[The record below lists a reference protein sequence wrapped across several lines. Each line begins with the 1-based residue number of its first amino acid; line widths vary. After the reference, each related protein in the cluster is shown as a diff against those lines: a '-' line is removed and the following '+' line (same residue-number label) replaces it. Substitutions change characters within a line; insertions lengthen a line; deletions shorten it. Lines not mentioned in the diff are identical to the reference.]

1 MGMEEYFKEHRK
13 NVIGY
18 EQAFDSYYGRK
29 RIIYADWTAS
39 GRLYRTIE
47 EKMMNR
53 FGPFVGNTHSESNE
67 TGSTMTRAYLFARNE
82 IKKHVNADQNDVII
96 NSGFG
101 MTSVVNKMQRILG
114 IKINERFKD
123 KLTIPDEMRPVVFVT
138 HMEHHSN
145 QTSWLETIAD
155 VVVVEPDAKGLVD
168 LDELEKAVRK
178 HSDRRMK
185 IGAFTACSNIT
196 GIQTPY
202 HQMAEIMHRHNG
214 ICFVDFAAS
223 APYVTID
230 MHPENPLQKLDG
242 IFFSPH
248 KFLGGPG
255 TSGVM
260 VFDSRLYSNKVPDVP
275 GGGTVNWTNPWGGRS
290 YVADIETREDG
301 GTPGFL
307 QTIRTAL
314 CIRLKN
320 EMNVDNMIKREKE
333 LLKIIFSELE
343 GVEGLHILAGDI
355 KERLGIVSFY
365 VDNTHYNL
373 LVRLM
378 NDRFGVQLRG
388 GCSCA
393 GTYGHYLLNIKHSQS
408 DSITKQI
415 DDGNLAEK
423 PGWVR
428 LSVHPVMTDEEVYY
442 ITDCLKKTI
451 RNINDWKED
460 YRYNPK
466 TNEFE
471 NIHMEKDLHSIGKW
485 FE

>member
-1 MGMEEYFKEHRK
+1 MEMEKYFKRFRE
-13 NVIGY
+13 NVVGY
-18 EQAFDSYYGRK
+18 NQTFSSYYGEK
-29 RIIYADWTAS
+29 RIVYADWTAS
-39 GRLYRTIE
+39 GRLYRPIE
-47 EKMMNR
+47 EKMTNH

-67 TGSTMTRAYLFARNE
+67 TGSTMTRAYIYARNE

-96 NSGFG
+96 TAGFG
-101 MTSVVNKMQRILG
+101 MTSVINKMQRILG
-114 IKINERFKD
+114 FKINERFRD
-123 KLTIPDEMRPVVFVT
+123 KLNIQEEMRPVVFVT

-155 VVVVEPDAKGLVD
+155 VVVLEPDAEGLVD
-168 LDELEKAVRK
+168 LNELEKAVKKYGSRQ
-178 HSDRRMK
+178 MK

-202 HQMAEIMHRHNG
+202 HKMAEIMHRNNG

-223 APYVTID
+223 APYVAIN
-230 MHPENPLQKLDG
+230 MHPENPMEKLDG

-260 VFDSRLYSNKVPDVP
+260 VFDKQLYSNKVPDAP

-290 YVADIETREDG
+290 YIADIEAREDG

-307 QTIRTAL
+307 QTIRTAM

-320 EMNVDNMIKREKE
+320 EMGIENMLKREKE
-333 LLKIIFSELE
+333 LLSIIFSELDN
-343 GVEGLHILAGDI
+343 VEGLHILAGNIRD
-355 KERLGIVSFY
+355 RLGIVSFY
-365 VDNTHYNL
+365 VEDMHYNL
-373 LVRLM
+373 LVKIM

-393 GTYGHYLLNIKHSQS
+393 GTYGHYLLHIKPSQS
-408 DSITKQI
+408 ESITRLI
-415 DDGNLAEK
+415 DLGKLNKK

-428 LSVHPVMTDEEVYY
+428 LSIHPVMTDDEVRY
-442 ITDCLKKTI
+442 ITDSLKEVI
-451 RNINDWKED
+451 RNIENWKKD
-460 YRYNPK
+460 YKYNTG

-471 NIHMEKDLHSIGKW
+471 NIHVAEDSKSIAQW
-485 FE
+485 FD